1 MNLIALISFG
11 LVNGWMV
18 LYHLMAPGRFY
29 HFPFWAGMLAMGWFF
44 PQVIYGYL
52 NPDIFPEAAYAS
64 GVFFATL
71 CSIALWG
78 GYSISIHRSTGR
90 SCWLEAQFNERRLFI
105 AGAILCFVGFFFQYK
120 LRSLP
125 DELTSMT
132 QWSGAAVKYLFLSS
146 IFVFGFITLW
156 LLYLSQ
162 PRTWVPRL
170 MVFII
175 PSLLFIAESAFLQG
189 RRAAMMNLVSFTL
202 ISLWFVRHQ
211 AIPRW
216 MLICGLAGGLLLVN
230 SIGFYREIML
240 NEEASWGDRISTALH
255 ADYLAATDELD
266 ELGLEFNNYILYR
279 FVAEEEGNY
288 DYGLRHWNKLVFN
301 YVPAQIVG
309 RKFKDSLMVDLHDSS
324 RRIARERYG
333 HIYRTGSTATGYKDA
348 FLSFG
353 WLGFVKFII
362 IGWMMGA
369 LYRRAIQGHFLGQLL
384 YVFML
389 GSAMHA
395 ISHGTH
401 RILVSTWVYFFA
413 LGLPPL
419 LWAKVRSTSDTHEI
433 TTAVNEPVL
442 NDA

>member
-1 MNLIALISFG
+1 MNLIALISYG

-18 LYHLMAPGRFY
+18 LYHLLAPSRFY

-44 PQVIYGYL
+44 PQVAHGYL
-52 NPDIFPEAAYAS
+52 NPELFPSSAYAS

-78 GYSISIHRSTGR
+78 GYAVSVHRPAGR
-90 SCWLEAQFNERRLFI
+90 PSWLDAQFSERRLFI
-105 AGAILCFVGFFFQYK
+105 AGAVLCFVGFFFQYK

-132 QWSGAAVKYLFLSS
+132 QWSGAAVKYLFLSN
-146 IFVFGFITLW
+146 IFIFGFITLW
-156 LLYLSQ
+156 LLYLCQ

-170 MVFII
+170 LVFIV

-189 RRAAMMNLVSFTL
+189 RRAAMMNLVSYTL
-202 ISLWFVRHQ
+202 ISLWFVRRK

-216 MLICGLAGGLLLVN
+216 MLICGLSGGLLLVN
-230 SIGFYREIML
+230 AIGLYREIML
-240 NEEASWGDRISTALH
+240 NEGATLSERISSALN
-255 ADYLAATDELD
+255 ADYLAATEESD
-266 ELGLEFNNYILYR
+266 ELGLEFNNYIFYR
-279 FVAEEEGNY
+279 LVAAEEGHF
-288 DYGLRHWNKLVFN
+288 DFGVRHWNQLVFN

-309 RKFKDSLMVDLHDSS
+309 RKFKDSLKVGLHDSS
-324 RRIARERYG
+324 RKIARERYG
-333 HIYRTGSTATGYKDA
+333 HVYRTGSTATGYKDA
-348 FLSFG
+348 FFSFG
-353 WLGFVKFII
+353 WFGFIKFII

-389 GSAMHA
+389 SSAMHA

-401 RILVSTWVYFFA
+401 RILISTWVYFFA

-419 LWAKVRSTSDTHEI
+419 LWAKVRPSANVGEMTHS
-433 TTAVNEPVL
+433 L
-442 NDA
+442 NTE